1 MILIHPPLSKP
12 CEPPAGIARLAG
24 AIEGKGSLTIID
36 ANLDSI
42 LRALHGP
49 VDSNDTW
56 TRRAKK
62 NILANLDYMRH
73 KNHPWDIDR
82 YTRSV
87 KDLNRLLEKSSQSDN
102 VRLILNNYQDKILSP
117 VKSSDLMRAAE
128 EPEINPFYPYFRNWL
143 ISSLSG
149 ANDEPV
155 GFSLNFLSQA
165 LTAFSMIGFLKKERP
180 NTGIILGGGLTTSW
194 MRMPGWK
201 NPFSGLVDDMVAG
214 PGERYL
220 RGLMRIDE
228 IEGHVRP
235 GYDHFPLDS
244 YLSPGLI
251 LPYSASSGCY
261 WKRCMFCPEEAEGNP
276 YLPLSAD
283 LVLEDLDYLIDR
295 HSPVM
300 VHFLDNAMSPA
311 LLQGLI
317 DHPLTVPW
325 YGFVRM
331 TDHFRDP
338 DFCMGLKR
346 SGCAMLKMGIESGD
360 QGVLDHLH
368 KGINLET
375 VSISL
380 KNIKKA
386 DIGTY
391 LYFLFGTPPEG
402 YPEARRTL
410 DFVKKHHSEIDF
422 MNLAIFNMPLHG
434 PDTDKLPTSRFY
446 EGDLSL
452 YSNFEHPRGWNRDVV
467 RTFLNNEFKKDPA
480 IRAIVRRNPP
490 FFTSNH
496 AAFFLNGLPLMR

>member
-24 AIEGKGSLTIID
+24 AIAGRGSLTIID

-62 NILANLDYMRH
+62 NLQANLDYLRH
-73 KNHPWDIDR
+73 NNHPWDIDR

-87 KDLNRLLEKSSQSDN
+87 KDLNRLLEKSSRSDN
-102 VRLILNNYQDKILSP
+102 VRLNLNNYQDEILSP
-117 VKSSDLMRAAE
+117 VKSSDLLKAAE
-128 EPEINPFYPYFRNWL
+128 GPEKNPFYPLFGDWL
-143 ISSLSG
+143 ISGLSG
-149 ANDEPV
+149 PDDEPV
-155 GFSLNFLSQA
+155 GVSLNFLSQA
-165 LTAFSMIGFLKKERP
+165 LTVFSMIGLLKKERP
-180 NTGIILGGGLTTSW
+180 NIRIILGGGLTTSW

-201 NPFSGLVDDMVAG
+201 NPFGGLVDDMVAG

-220 RGLMRIDE
+220 RGQMGIDE

-235 GYDHFPLDS
+235 GYDLFPLDS
-244 YLSPGLI
+244 YLSPGFI

-261 WKRCMFCPEEAEGNP
+261 WKKCMFCPEEAEGNP
-276 YLPLSAD
+276 YLPLLVAP
-283 LVLEDLDYLIDR
+283 VLEDLDYLIDR

-317 DHPLTVPW
+317 NHPLDVPW

-338 DFCMGLKR
+338 DFCKGLKS
-346 SGCAMLKMGIESGD
+346 SGCAMLKIGIESGD

-368 KGINLET
+368 KGINLED

-380 KNIKKA
+380 KNIKEA
-386 DIGTY
+386 GIGTY

-410 DFVKKHHSEIDF
+410 DFVKRHHSEIDF

-434 PDTDKLPTSRFY
+434 PDADKLPTSRFY
-446 EGDLSL
+446 EGELSL
-452 YSNFEHPRGWNRDVV
+452 YSNFEHPKGWNRDIV
-467 RTFLNNEFKKDPA
+467 RSFLDNEFKKDPA
-480 IRAIVRRNPP
+480 VRAIVRRNPP

-496 AAFFLNGLPLMR
+496 AALFLLFPL